1 MTNNQMKCRIIY
13 EKIAMWVGD
22 DEQMIIM
29 SSLNMKS
36 QKDVKLLKC
45 VKIKT

>member
-1 MTNNQMKCRIIY
+1 MKCRIIY
-13 EKIAMWVGD
+13 KEIAMWVGD